1 MARKSPRGFMKL
13 GAFFHPTGNHVAAWM
28 HESAQIDAG
37 QNAEHYQSIA
47 QMAEKAKFD
56 LMFLAD
62 APAIREGN
70 MKALRRWPQ
79 YNTHL
84 EPLTIFSAMAAVTQH
99 IGFVA
104 TASTTF
110 MEPYNLAR
118 FFASLDH
125 ISEGRAGWNVVTTA
139 NPNAAANFGKDELM
153 SHAERYERAHE
164 YVAVVKGLWD
174 SWDDDAFPRDRESG
188 IYFNPDKMHRLNHKG
203 KYLSVAGPL
212 NVERP
217 PQGHPL
223 IVQAG
228 TSEDGRN
235 LASTIADMVFMQEM
249 SLDSAK
255 RIYKDIKERVVKFG
269 RQPEDLLITPG
280 MAVIVCKTADE
291 AKRQHDYLLSK
302 IHPEVGLEIIRTQM
316 NNVDPGK
323 LDPDKPFPKEL
334 IPTDDSTHSRRT
346 RELLAQNPGTVREMY
361 ERMSGART
369 SHMLVGDPIQV
380 ADTLQQ
386 WHEERGAD
394 GFIIQP
400 AYLPGGLDDFVDL
413 VVPELQRRGIYRTEY
428 EGKTLRENLGLK
440 RPKSVYAK

>member
-1 MARKSPRGFMKL
+1 
-13 GAFFHPTGNHVAAWM
+13 
-28 HESAQIDAG
+28 
-37 QNAEHYQSIA
+37 
-47 QMAEKAKFD
+47 
-56 LMFLAD
+56 MFLAGW
-62 APAIREGN
+62 PGIRERN
-70 MKALRRWPQ
+70 FNALRRWPQ
-79 YNTHL
+79 YNTYF
-84 EPLTIFSAMAAVTQH
+84 EPLTIFSAMAAVTEH

-110 MEPYNLAR
+110 MEPYNLSR

-125 ISEGRAGWNVVTTA
+125 ISNGRAGWNVVTTA
-139 NPNAAANFGKDELM
+139 AREAAANFGKEDLM

-164 YVAVVKGLWD
+164 YVDVVKGLWD
-174 SWDDDAFPRDRESG
+174 SWDDDAFPRNRETG
-188 IYFNPDKMHRLNHKG
+188 VYFDPDKMHRLNHKG

-212 NVERP
+212 NMERP

-235 LASTIADMVFMQEM
+235 LAATIADMVFLMEM

-255 RIYKDIKERVVKFG
+255 RIYKDVKERAVKFG
-269 RQPEDLLITPG
+269 RQPEDLLVTPG
-280 MAVIVCKTADE
+280 MATIVCKTADE
-291 AKRQHDYLLSK
+291 AKRQHEFLLSK

-316 NNVDPGK
+316 NYVDIGK
-323 LDPDKPFPKEL
+323 LDVDKPFPQEL

-346 RELLAQNPGTVREMY
+346 RELLAQNPRTVREMY
-361 ERMSGART
+361 ERMSVART
-369 SHMLVGDPIQV
+369 APLLIGDPIQV
-380 ADTLQQ
+380 ADQLQQ

-413 VVPELQRRGIYRTEY
+413 VVPELQRRGIYRTDY

-440 RPKSVYAK
+440 RPMSIYT

>member
-1 MARKSPRGFMKL
+1 MAGKKRQIKL
-13 GAFFHPTGNHVAAWM
+13 AAHIHMTGHHVASWL
-28 HESAQIDAG
+28 HPRSQIDAG
-37 QNAEHYQSIA
+37 RNAKHFMELA
-47 QMAEKAKFD
+47 QTAERGKFD

-62 APAIREGN
+62 VPAIREGN
-70 MKALRRWPQ
+70 FTALRRWPQ
-79 YNTHL
+79 HNTRL
-84 EPLTIFSAMAAVTQH
+84 EPLTVFSAMAAVTEH

-125 ISEGRAGWNVVTTA
+125 ISEGRSGWNVVTTA
-139 NPNAAANFGKDELM
+139 SPQVARNFGKEELL

-164 YVAVVKGLWD
+164 YVSVVKGLWD
-174 SWDDDAFPRDRESG
+174 SWDDDAFPRDRETG
-188 IYFNPDKMHRLNHKG
+188 IYFDPDKLNRLNHKG
-203 KYLSVAGPL
+203 KYLQVAGPL
-212 NVERP
+212 NMERP

-235 LASTIADMVFMQEM
+235 LAATIADMVFMQEL

-255 RIYKDIKERVVKFG
+255 QIYKDIKERVVKFG

-280 MAVIVCKTADE
+280 MAVIVGKTADE
-291 AKRQHDYLLSK
+291 AKREHEYLLSK
-302 IHPEVGLEIIRTQM
+302 IHPEVGLEIIRNQM
-316 NNVDPGK
+316 KNVDPSN
-323 LDPDKPFPKEL
+323 LDVEKPFPKEL
-334 IPTDDSTHSRRT
+334 IPTDDSTMSRRI
-346 RELLAQNPGTVREMY
+346 RELVAQNPGTVREMY

-369 SHMLVGDPIQV
+369 SHMLVGDPVQV

-400 AYLPGGLDDFVDL
+400 AVLPGGLDDFVDL

-428 EGKTLRENLGLK
+428 EGKTLRDNLGLK
-440 RPKSVYAK
+440 RPKSVYAKG